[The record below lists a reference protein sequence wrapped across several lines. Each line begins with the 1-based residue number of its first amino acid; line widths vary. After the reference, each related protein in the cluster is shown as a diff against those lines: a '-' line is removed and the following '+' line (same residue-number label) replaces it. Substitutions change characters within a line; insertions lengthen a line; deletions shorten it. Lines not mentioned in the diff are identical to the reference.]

1 MKLLYLVS
9 STDHPH
15 DYGCDFL
22 LDGFRELLGP
32 HNVFDWPE
40 KPCLHLAPG
49 EPRDLCNIDSDAWW
63 PSKGRIDP
71 SDLARYC
78 QLALVACQPDDLEG
92 IARIRLFCHTLWP
105 ADKPL
110 AVVDMTD
117 HVRNLRPFYE
127 EVTGRSLVGWY
138 FKRELPLGKA
148 TEWGAHPCP
157 LTYPAHR
164 APNPLPPKMPR
175 LFYYATHHGGGKAGV
190 PRLQIL
196 RDLRALLPATRLDV
210 ALFPSQN
217 GRPSPEDYHARM
229 SRALV
234 GIHWN
239 GAANWDANRW
249 SESLAFGLCVV
260 AETPR
265 ICYPYP
271 FEHLRH
277 CVFVKRSEEVAS
289 AVRMLLQQPTWALNM
304 AAAAHEHFLT
314 HHCARARAAYVLRM
328 IQGERRWVLT

>member
-1 MKLLYLVS
+1 M
-9 STDHPH
+9 
-15 DYGCDFL
+15 
-22 LDGFRELLGP
+22 
-32 HNVFDWPE
+32 
-40 KPCLHLAPG
+40 
-49 EPRDLCNIDSDAWW
+49 
-63 PSKGRIDP
+63 
-71 SDLARYC
+71 
-78 QLALVACQPDDLEG
+78 ACQPDDLEG

-105 ADKPL
+105 AEKPL

-127 EVTGRSLVGWY
+127 EVTGRDLVGYY
-138 FKRELPLGKA
+138 FKRELPLGKG

-164 APNPLPPKMPR
+164 APDPLPPKMPR
-175 LFYYATHHGGGKAGV
+175 LFYYATHHGGGEAGV

-217 GRPSPEDYHARM
+217 GRPSPEEYHARM
-229 SRALV
+229 AQALV

-239 GAANWDANRW
+239 GLVNWDGNRFW
-249 SESLAFGLCVV
+249 ENVAFGLCQVS
-260 AETPR
+260 ERPR
-265 ICYPYP
+265 IEIPQP
-271 FEHLRH
+271 LEHLRH
-277 CVFVKRSEEVAS
+277 VGFVDHPEQVAP
-289 AVRMLLQQPTWALNM
+289 AVRLFLQQPAWALRL

-328 IQGERRWVLT
+328 LQGEPWAIS